1 MPIVDGMDSTAM
13 IRKFEQSSH
22 DYQLSDK
29 AKPLERV
36 PIFAV
41 SASLVEK
48 DVQKYID
55 TGFDGYIMKPI
66 DFKRVNAILSALKAD
81 STPEAMT
88 YTPGN
93 WEHGGWFDWSKY
105 LRVKS
110 ES

>member
-1 MPIVDGMDSTAM
+1 MPLVDGMDATEM
-13 IRKFEQSSH
+13 IRKFERSSH

-29 AKPLERV
+29 VKPLGRV

-66 DFKRVNAILSALKAD
+66 DFKRVNAILSALKTD
-81 STPEAMT
+81 SERAALT
-88 YTPGN
+88 YTPGK
-93 WEHGGWFDWSKY
+93 WEHGGWYD
-105 LRVKS
+105 RS
-110 ES
+110 EIEIEPAS